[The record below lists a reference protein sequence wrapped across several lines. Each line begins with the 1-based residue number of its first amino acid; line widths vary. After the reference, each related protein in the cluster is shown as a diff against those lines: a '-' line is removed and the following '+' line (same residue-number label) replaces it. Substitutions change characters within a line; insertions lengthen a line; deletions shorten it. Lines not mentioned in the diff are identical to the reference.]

1 MATSLAS
8 SLVPF
13 KRTLHRYTAVFEALG
28 DTDELNSYV
37 GVARTF
43 AEEMGAED
51 AAKGDPELVVWPT

>member
-1 MATSLAS
+1 L
-8 SLVPF
+8 PF
-13 KRTLHRYTAVFEALG
+13 KCTLHRYTAVFEALG